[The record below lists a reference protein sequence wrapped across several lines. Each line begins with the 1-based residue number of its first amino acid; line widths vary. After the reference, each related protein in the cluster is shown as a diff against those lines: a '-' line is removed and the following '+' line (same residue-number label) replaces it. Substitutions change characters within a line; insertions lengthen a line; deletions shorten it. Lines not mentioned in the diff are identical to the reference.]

1 MLEPEL
7 HTKHQSRVVCSL
19 PLYIIFNLMTN
30 MMETVN
36 VDLSYK
42 RFYVMWKQK
51 PRSDLSFTS
60 LLG

>member
-36 VDLSYK
+36 ADLSYK